1 MDVWV
6 MSERIN
12 AQDAFLNYVRRNRIP
27 VTVFLLNGVKL
38 NGLVSCFDYAT
49 VVLRRDGYTQL
60 VYKHAISTFSPH
72 SAVSLFDSM
81 NGGYQPNYQQH
92 EISTLAVEEEVVEE
106 DVVETAGIGDAG
118 NSEEQLVEALDE
130 EEGISF

>member
-1 MDVWV
+1 

-49 VVLRRDGYTQL
+49 VVLRREGYTQL

-72 SAVSLFDSM
+72 SPVSLFDSM
-81 NGGYQPNYQQH
+81 GGGGGGYQQNYQQQESYVQSASVNDVDEMEPL
-92 EISTLAVEEEVVEE
+92 EI
-106 DVVETAGIGDAG
+106 G
-118 NSEEQLVEALDE
+118 
-130 EEGISF
+130 EGISETDEGLSF